1 MSFLEVKDMRCAL
14 SQTFE
19 LNDVSFDISEK
30 GVYLFFGKSGSGKTA
45 LCRVLAGACEI
56 DGGTVSY
63 KGALLYDKDKQTA
76 LIKRKIGYVP
86 QKSFFDADM
95 TAFEVLDLIGKVK
108 LVDPDKRFRQIKEA
122 FELTG
127 LSSKYQVLVSD
138 LTLSERKR
146 LSIAASLLGNPDVI
160 IMDEPLQYMDKKQ
173 AAQIKDM
180 IRMLR
185 SRKVILIFTSR
196 CADFQDVSDDIAF
209 LHNGS
214 IILWKNTDE
223 LLSTLKQNDLGTVAD
238 AYDALTQDLG
248 EEN

>member
-108 LVDPDKRFRQIKEA
+108 LVDIPVMYCRVEKKENFEEQFRSGNRIKLITRVYKRI
-122 FELTG
+122 
-127 LSSKYQVLVSD
+127 VS
-138 LTLSERKR
+138 
-146 LSIAASLLGNPDVI
+146 GN
-160 IMDEPLQYMDKKQ
+160 
-173 AAQIKDM
+173 
-180 IRMLR
+180 
-185 SRKVILIFTSR
+185 
-196 CADFQDVSDDIAF
+196 
-209 LHNGS
+209 
-214 IILWKNTDE
+214 
-223 LLSTLKQNDLGTVAD
+223 
-238 AYDALTQDLG
+238 
-248 EEN
+248 